1 VPLWAFLILLIMTEN
16 KFTYVLFTQNRD
28 NNTIGAYKFGFSRN
42 IKGVFNRCKNGNT
55 WLTHLEVVCYCD
67 FNIITEKQLK
77 EKYKNSRKTKEWF
90 SLSKSNLQ
98 EIHLLMS
105 KQFRDDKTEN
115 ENLVYLK
122 SKTNL
127 LYNKKVIN
135 KKIDNIT
142 IKETHREIYHIDGIH
157 YGWGYVRASGF
168 GKFTKGF
175 AKLDLNY
182 FDFITSDYSKQNERF
197 FNFYDNFL
205 KSDIMYPYHLLRVL
219 LFSALMSEVLTD
231 KVINSDIFIKHPLAN
246 CDGNPERYIYGKKF
260 WALEH

>member
-1 VPLWAFLILLIMTEN
+1 MTEN

-105 KQFRDDKTEN
+105 LLQVKQRGVKTHGHTARKRN
-115 ENLVYLK
+115 
-122 SKTNL
+122 
-127 LYNKKVIN
+127 
-135 KKIDNIT
+135 
-142 IKETHREIYHIDGIH
+142 G
-157 YGWGYVRASGF
+157 
-168 GKFTKGF
+168 
-175 AKLDLNY
+175 
-182 FDFITSDYSKQNERF
+182 RF
-197 FNFYDNFL
+197 FQIFFCKIIL
-205 KSDIMYPYHLLRVL
+205 KVASHYQLNLDAR
-219 LFSALMSEVLTD
+219 
-231 KVINSDIFIKHPLAN
+231 N
-246 CDGNPERYIYGKKF
+246 
-260 WALEH
+260 